1 MKKLLSITFVF
12 LFSCSTAFAQHHDS
26 TLHNQETVS
35 AYYILEQ
42 LLNEPGINNKEIKM
56 LIVDFPPLCM
66 SEPHRHPCPTFG
78 YVLEGEIESVFKG
91 KK

>member
-26 TLHNQETVS
+26 TSHNQETVS

-42 LLNEPGINNKEIKM
+42 LLNEPGINNKEIK
-56 LIVDFPPLCM
+56 C
-66 SEPHRHPCPTFG
+66 
-78 YVLEGEIESVFKG
+78 
-91 KK
+91 